1 MNLFWSFTRSIV
13 VIIAASLGLLALFGL
28 LLAAG
33 YAVTPADTQYT
44 QIAIT
49 LIAAALAFL
58 GGGWLAGRM
67 SPDHPLRMGLI
78 FGLVFGGC
86 SLGYIL
92 PEPWMWPLATGTAMA
107 LSLAGAYLANSRQR
121 S

>member
-13 VIIAASLGLLALFGL
+13 VVIAASLGLLALFGL

-33 YAVTPADTQYT
+33 YAVLPVNTQYT
-44 QIAIT
+44 EIVIT
-49 LIAAALAFL
+49 LTAATLAFL

-67 SPDHPLRMGLI
+67 APDHPMRMGLI
-78 FGLVFGGC
+78 FGLIFGGC
-86 SLGYIL
+86 SLGYIV
-92 PEPWMWPLATGTAMA
+92 PQPWMWPLATGAAISLT
-107 LSLAGAYLANSRQR
+107 LAGAYLANGRRR